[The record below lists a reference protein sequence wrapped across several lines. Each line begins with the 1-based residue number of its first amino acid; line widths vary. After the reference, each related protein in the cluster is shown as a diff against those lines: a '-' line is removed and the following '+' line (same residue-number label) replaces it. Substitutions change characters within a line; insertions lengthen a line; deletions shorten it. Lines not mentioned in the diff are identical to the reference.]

1 MPNAHALER
10 ISDSLPLLPLKD
22 VVIFPQMILPI
33 FVSEDICLR
42 AIDEALSK
50 DRFIF
55 LSAFQSDLAGDS
67 LGCPELKVSTQA
79 PFDVYDIGTVATI
92 LRTRK
97 LPDGRT
103 KILIQGISRASII
116 SLRHV
121 EPYPR
126 VQLRLH
132 LEQDSEKNNLSENLF
147 KTMKEQLEKVVTIRK
162 SISPDVLMLLEDVD
176 CIGKFADL
184 VASHFGLKI
193 VEAQKV
199 LGTFDPVVRLHK
211 VQALIMREL
220 EQIPP
225 KNTKDESFKN
235 HKEFYL
241 REQMKSIKNELGEM
255 DGKDELE
262 DIREKIVQAQ
272 MSEEANTECIKQ
284 LKRLERMNQDS
295 SEASL
300 TRTYL
305 ECMVELPWQKYSVSS
320 IGMTHCKKVLDT
332 DHYGLDKIKDRIL
345 EYIAVKKLN
354 PQLKG
359 PILCFVGPPGV
370 GKTSLGKSI
379 AKALGRK
386 FARISLGGV
395 RDEAEIRGHRRTYV
409 GALPGR
415 VIQALKTAGVKN
427 PVLMLDE
434 MDKLGSDYKGDPA
447 SALLE
452 VLDPEQN
459 HNFSD
464 HYVAVPFDLS
474 QVIFLANANRLDT
487 IPPALRDRLEIIEIS
502 GYTEEEKSEITR
514 QFIIPKIV
522 EQSGLSTDLVQFHD
536 NAVSLVIHSYTRE
549 SGLRS
554 LEKNIAMI
562 ARKLARYYAENDEKG
577 KVRKPV
583 KVTAKVAKELLG
595 EERYLSEEHN
605 IHKKHVGIAVGL
617 AYTQVGGEI
626 LELEVKLFKG
636 NGKLTLTGQL
646 GDVMK
651 ESAQTAFSCIR
662 GLASELKIDPQK
674 FAEFDVHL
682 HVPQGAIPKDGPS
695 AGIGIAMS
703 LISAFR
709 NEPLRQDIAMTGEVS
724 LNGRVMPIGGVREKL
739 LAALRNNITT
749 VCLPEKNKGSF
760 AELPITIKRKINV
773 CFVSNILEVA
783 EICFGNISNIK
794 QNNHE
799 ILEENSLLKS
809 VLEEGVGDEVNA
821 A

>member
-1 MPNAHALER
+1 MTNGHALER

-42 AIDEALSK
+42 AIEEALSK

-55 LSAFQSDLAGDS
+55 LSAFRCDLQNDADLS
-67 LGCPELKVSTQA
+67 SELKVSTLP

-103 KILIQGISRASII
+103 KILIQGISRASVVTLKQ
-116 SLRHV
+116 S

-126 VQLRLH
+126 VQLKLH
-132 LEQDSEKNNLSENLF
+132 FDIETPRSSLSDELF
-147 KTMKEQLEKVVTIRK
+147 KTIKDQLEKVINLKKTI
-162 SISPDVLMLLEDVD
+162 SSDILMLLEDVD
-176 CIGKFADL
+176 SAGKFADL

-193 VEAQKV
+193 IEAQKI
-199 LGTFDPVVRLHK
+199 LGTFDANVRLQK
-211 VQALIMREL
+211 VQTLLLREL
-220 EQIPP
+220 EISNNKSQREEYARNSKENI
-225 KNTKDESFKN
+225 KSFKG
-235 HKEFYL
+235 EFHDP
-241 REQMKSIKNELGEM
+241 
-255 DGKDELE
+255 DGKDEIE
-262 DIREKIVQAQ
+262 EFREKILQSQ
-272 MSEEANTECIKQ
+272 MSEEATSECLKQ
-284 LKRLERMNQDS
+284 LRRLDRMNQDS

-305 ECMVELPWQKYSVSS
+305 ECMIELPWQKFSTTE
-320 IGMTHCKKVLDT
+320 IGMANCKKILDA

-354 PQLKG
+354 PKLKG

-415 VIQALKTAGVKN
+415 VIQALKNVGEKN
-427 PVLMLDE
+427 AVLMLDE
-434 MDKLGSDYKGDPA
+434 IDKLGSDHKGDPS

-464 HYVAVPFDLS
+464 HYISVPFDLS

-487 IPPALRDRLEIIEIS
+487 IPPPLRDRLEIIEIS

-514 QFIIPKIV
+514 QYIIPKMV
-522 EQSGLSTDLVQFHD
+522 EQSGLNTQLVQFQD
-536 NAVSLVIHSYTRE
+536 NAVNLVIQSYTRE
-549 SGLRS
+549 SGLRT

-562 ARKLARYYAENDEKG
+562 TRKLARYYAENDEKG
-577 KVRKPV
+577 KQRKPV

-595 EERYLSEEHN
+595 EEHYIREEHN
-605 IHKKHVGIAVGL
+605 SQRKHIGIAIGL
-617 AYTQVGGEI
+617 AYTQAGGEI

-636 NGKLTLTGQL
+636 TGKLILTGQL

-662 GLASELKIDPQK
+662 G
-674 FAEFDVHL
+674 FAEELNIDAKKFSEYDVHL

-695 AGIGIAMS
+695 AGIGIAMT

-709 NEPLRQDIAMTGEVS
+709 NEPLRQNIAMTGEIS
-724 LNGRVMPIGGVREKL
+724 LNGRIMPIGGVREKL
-739 LAALRNNITT
+739 LAALRNGIYT
-749 VCLPEKNKGSF
+749 VCLPEKNRGSF
-760 AELPITIKRKINV
+760 SELPMTIKRKMNI
-773 CFVSNILEVA
+773 CFVSNILEAVQ
-783 EICFGNISNIK
+783 ICFSDAPVSK
-794 QNNHE
+794 QDSF
-799 ILEENSLLKS
+799 EEQAQNELQTEALDDS
-809 VLEEGVGDEVNA
+809 VVA

>member
-55 LSAFQSDLAGDS
+55 LSAFQNENPNDNDLS
-67 LGCPELKVSTQA
+67 PELKVSTPA

-116 SLRHV
+116 ILKQM

-132 LEQDSEKNNLSENLF
+132 LEPNSEKNILSDNLF
-147 KTMKEQLEKVVTIRK
+147 KTIKEQLEKVVTMRK
-162 SISPDVLMLLEDVD
+162 SISADVLMLLEDVD
-176 CIGKFADL
+176 CPGKFADL
-184 VASHFGLKI
+184 VASHFGLKMA
-193 VEAQKV
+193 EAQKV

-211 VQALIMREL
+211 VQALLMREL
-220 EQIPP
+220 EQIPN
-225 KNTKDESFKN
+225 KATKDENFKN

-262 DIREKIVQAQ
+262 DIREKIMQAQ
-272 MSEEANTECIKQ
+272 MSEEAHNECLKQ

-305 ECMVELPWQKYSVSS
+305 ECMVELPWKKSS
-320 IGMTHCKKVLDT
+320 NSTIGMSHCKKILDT
-332 DHYGLDKIKDRIL
+332 DHYGLEKIKDRIL

-354 PQLKG
+354 PELKG

-379 AKALGRK
+379 ARALGRK

-415 VIQALKTAGVKN
+415 VIQALKTAGVNN

-434 MDKLGSDYKGDPA
+434 IDKLGSDYKGDPA

-459 HNFSD
+459 NNFSD

-474 QVIFLANANRLDT
+474 QIIFLANANRLDT
-487 IPPALRDRLEIIEIS
+487 IPPPLRDRLEIIEIS

-514 QFIIPKIV
+514 QYIIPKIV
-522 EQSGLSTDLVQFHD
+522 EQSGLTTDLVQFQD
-536 NAVSLVIHSYTRE
+536 NAVSMVIHSYTRE

-562 ARKLARYYAENDEKG
+562 TRKLARYYAENDEKG
-577 KVRKPV
+577 KARKPV
-583 KVTAKVAKELLG
+583 KVTSKVAKELLG

-605 IHKKHVGIAVGL
+605 IHKKLIGIAVGL
-617 AYTQVGGEI
+617 AYTQTGGEI
-626 LELEVKLFKG
+626 LELEVKLFNG
-636 NGKLTLTGQL
+636 SGKLTLTGQL

-662 GLASELKIDPQK
+662 GYAQELKIDPQK
-674 FAEFDVHL
+674 FANFDVHL

-739 LAALRNNITT
+739 LAALRNDITT
-749 VCLPEKNKGSF
+749 VCLPEKNRGSF
-760 AELPITIKRKINV
+760 SELPITIKRKMNV
-773 CFVSNILEVA
+773 HFVSNILEVV
-783 EICFGNISNIK
+783 EHCFGNTENKEVQDVSQE
-794 QNNHE
+794 QNNE
-799 ILEENSLLKS
+799 SPVSSLEEM
-809 VLEEGVGDEVNA
+809 NA